1 MTKKKGG
8 GSYNDS
14 YDMKPNDMKLNS
26 SGDNLI
32 EMKNEL
38 AKIQAQQKVYGTQK
52 KTYGLFD
59 IFTDN
64 KNNVPAK
71 AIQLHNPTVFAVIT
85 SVIYILIHIII
96 YKQTNFEA
104 WKIFGIIFAWPI
116 LIEFLSRTMNKLM
129 YIPWL
134 LSIVP
139 LIVFISYT
147 VYKFRDAVDNTK
159 SINSNK
165 KNKNDKKNRDT
176 DEDNYYDD
184 YDDYDDDYY

>member
-64 KNNVPAK
+64 KNNVPTK

-85 SVIYILIHIII
+85 SVIY
-96 YKQTNFEA
+96 Y
-104 WKIFGIIFAWPI
+104 
-116 LIEFLSRTMNKLM
+116 
-129 YIPWL
+129 
-134 LSIVP
+134 
-139 LIVFISYT
+139 
-147 VYKFRDAVDNTK
+147 
-159 SINSNK
+159 
-165 KNKNDKKNRDT
+165 
-176 DEDNYYDD
+176 
-184 YDDYDDDYY
+184 